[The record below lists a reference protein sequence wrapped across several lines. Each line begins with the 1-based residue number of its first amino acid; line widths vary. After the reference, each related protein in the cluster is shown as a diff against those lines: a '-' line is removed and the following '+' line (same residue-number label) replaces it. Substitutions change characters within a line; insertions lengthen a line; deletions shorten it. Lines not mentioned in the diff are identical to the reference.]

1 MVLRVGSP
9 PLHVGNLLTFSL
21 QVYRYHFWRYLWLS
35 LQAHAW
41 VLVPIYGWAKYC
53 ALLGALSRLV
63 VQNLRGVTESPA
75 EAVAVAQARMWSLW
89 GAAILYGLASTG
101 AFLVIGGAGLAL
113 TVPLGV
119 WLEETGGWENPW
131 MVLGFILWGVGVLA
145 VALLGWTWLVFRWLL
160 YPLPLVMETGVGS
173 GQSLS
178 RSWQLT
184 QGSVVKIQ
192 LVVLVGGLLLL
203 PFQLP
208 VQLVMNMVQMMC
220 VVLATLI
227 GGMISIIL
235 TAVIGESAVAGVA
248 FFIPML
254 FAFII
259 PALLVAAVFAP
270 FWQAVLGAL
279 YYESQCRREGWGL
292 VLPSVER

>member
-1 MVLRVGSP
+1 
-9 PLHVGNLLTFSL
+9 
-21 QVYRYHFWRYLWLS
+21 
-35 LQAHAW
+35 
-41 VLVPIYGWAKYC
+41 
-53 ALLGALSRLV
+53 LSRLV

-89 GAAILYGLASTG
+89 GAAILYGLASMG

-131 MVLGFILWGVGVLA
+131 MVLGFILWGVGVVA

-160 YPLPLVMETGVGS
+160 YPLPLIMETGVGI

-208 VQLVMNMVQMMC
+208 VQLAMNILQTMC
-220 VVLATLI
+220 IVLATLI

-235 TAVIGESAVAGVA
+235 TAVIGESVVAGVA

-254 FAFII
+254 FAFLI